1 MSGSGKRGTA
11 AIEQVAKH
19 FGATWEHGGGASP
32 DAYLTLDARCIAV
45 DVAVI
50 DPVVAEHGAAVMPR
64 LRFDKVALRLI
75 SRLQGA
81 LSPRVPDGKVVILTV
96 TAPIRLPAKTAA
108 ELERHISECLRR
120 GAMNVEINDTICA
133 NQTRV
138 RFVKGAARPASK
150 VIVFVHNPDID
161 PRGLFD
167 LTSALLKHIGAAA
180 DERPPESFS
189 GERWLVLVDEEGS
202 AQIETYR
209 HVYSQLG
216 VSTDFKKILV
226 VLSDGRVEAL
236 RG

>member
-19 FGATWEHGGGASP
+19 FGATREHGGGASP
-32 DAYLTLDARCIAV
+32 DAYLTLDAKRIAV
-45 DVAVI
+45 DI
-50 DPVVAEHGAAVMPR
+50 AAIGPAIAGHDDHATPR

-75 SRLQGA
+75 SRLQAA
-81 LSPRVPDGKVVILTV
+81 LSLRVPDGTVVILTV
-96 TAPIRLPAKTAA
+96 SAPIRLPAKTAD
-108 ELERHISECLRR
+108 ELERHIGECLRR
-120 GAMNVEINDTICA
+120 GAMNVEISDTICA

-161 PRGLFD
+161 SRGLFD

-180 DERPPESFS
+180 DERPPESFR
-189 GERWLVLVDEEGS
+189 GERWLVLADEQGP

-236 RG
+236 LG